1 MSNWTGTPYPLVSP
15 RQKFSEI
22 FLSIKISTNSC
33 FSRFRCGIFK
43 KKIIFFGLP
52 GSFTYPRVRDGAGGN
67 VQFRKLCVFLLF
79 PLFWGCCAGIVS
91 ETSPLDGADI
101 EGNSVRART
110 RKNSERKLAPRGQEA
125 PRTPGGAHTTHHT
138 DYNTPRLPQE
148 TTPHSR
154 GHPLHF
160 LTQNSGRI
168 GWSKILA
175 LFSSR
180 KAIKPNQKL
189 SHKSRFK

>member
-1 MSNWTGTPYPLVSP
+1 M
-15 RQKFSEI
+15 
-22 FLSIKISTNSC
+22 
-33 FSRFRCGIFK
+33 
-43 KKIIFFGLP
+43 
-52 GSFTYPRVRDGAGGN
+52 RDGAGGN

-168 GWSKILA
+168 VWSEILA
-175 LFSSR
+175 YFFKAESDKTKPKALTHI
-180 KAIKPNQKL
+180 AIKIQMYLIEDSFRSDDLLAKKQGNISYDFNQFLNQKAKNL
-189 SHKSRFK
+189 

>member
-1 MSNWTGTPYPLVSP
+1 MNGDTLSP
-15 RQKFSEI
+15 CVTSAEI
-22 FLSIKISTNSC
+22 FRN
-33 FSRFRCGIFK
+33 FSLNQNLYKFVFFAFPVWYIFL
-43 KKIIFFGLP
+43 KIIFFDLP
-52 GSFTYPRVRDGAGGN
+52 GSFTYPRVRDGASGN

-91 ETSPLDGADI
+91 ETSPLDGANI

-110 RKNSERKLAPRGQEA
+110 RKNSERKLAPRGQESEL
-125 PRTPGGAHTTHHT
+125 TPGGAHTTHHT

-154 GHPLHF
+154 GHPLDF

-168 GWSKILA
+168 LWSKILA
-175 LFSSR
+175 LFFDSER
-180 KAIKPNQKL
+180 DKT
-189 SHKSRFK
+189 